1 MCILE
6 AIQTKFSLVI
16 NPIKYIFS
24 PKRLVIQ
31 VVSSD
36 PHPPEWNALDLAHDF
51 ELVELDE
58 TLTEFIDV
66 KTAFSA
72 KLDEN
77 FFKICNI
84 YRIQN
89 LPLWNEYKM

>member
-6 AIQTKFSLVI
+6 ANQTKFSLVI

-72 KLDEN
+72 ELDE
-77 FFKICNI
+77 KICNI